1 MYQRRV
7 IIDDI
12 EMRQCILE
20 YDELLRKHGIHPY
33 YPYDHEEIVV
43 HGGKVHRYT
52 QPPRPRQ
59 RVLKD

>member
-1 MYQRRV
+1 
-7 IIDDI
+7 
-12 EMRQCILE
+12 MRQCILE